1 MHLSKAS
8 TIRPADVAVSTVIK
22 LSAQANIAARPIPKD
37 IASLS
42 IEFCYVIDYLRDV
55 DSPNVLS
62 LNLLQNIED
71 LVSNPLVIRL
81 GRHTQDA
88 ASFCAGCLETLNN
101 TFTPSNDEAIATS
114 YNKNLFTEFIFGLN
128 LGGNDVSIPL
138 AEVKAAEKYMHP
150 SRLRAYELGNE
161 PDFYGSQRPKPWN
174 LQTYVAQQEDWLDQL
189 AKKTA
194 KGFSIR
200 ALAQLPVYQ
209 GNFSLD
215 EIVALGLPKKVDYAV
230 SLSDHTYPYSMC
242 DPERAKLVSL
252 PNLMNHTALVEF
264 LAQWDTE
271 IKAAEEAGVP
281 FLMGETGS
289 VSCHGKR
296 GVSNTLGAALW
307 ELDYMLHGATIGIGG
322 VYFHMGTP
330 FYYSAW
336 QPVAHNGEPAAV
348 YPTYYSMLFMAT
360 ALALKEPYIASLPS
374 ADTDLAYYGIYE
386 GAPSAAA
393 MPQKLII
400 LNMSFLSS
408 NNTGPVT
415 PAKAVDVSQIVGK
428 RAKAPV
434 EFLAVGRLADGE
446 IAHSISAA
454 TIDRVD
460 AKIAGWKEKAGAT
473 RKGGEALW
481 TQPGSKK
488 TCCVAVKWSRVT
500 DPRWPTNDYHNPAD
514 ANPTFACPI
523 CVGSFTPCVWT
534 HKDFAAEA
542 RVLPLPPGARAP
554 GATPQTEGFYV
565 RVFAQ

>member
-8 TIRPADVAVSTVIK
+8 TIRKASALLLLPRALCSPLAADVAVSTVTK
-22 LSAQANIAARPIPKD
+22 LSAQANSAARPIPKD
-37 IASLS
+37 MAALS
-42 IEFCYVIDYLRDV
+42 IEFCYAKDYLGDV

-71 LVSNPLVIRL
+71 IVGKPPIIRL
-81 GRHTQDA
+81 GGHTQDA
-88 ASFCAGCLETLNN
+88 ASFCASCPETLNN
-101 TFTPSNDEAIATS
+101 TFDPGNDEAIAVS
-114 YNKNLFTEFIFGLN
+114 YNKNLFTVLNENVPPRQEFIFGLN
-128 LGGNDVSIPL
+128 FGGNDVSIPL
-138 AEVKAAEKYMHP
+138 AEVRAAEKYMHP

-174 LQTYVAQQEDWLDQL
+174 VQTYVAQQANWLGQL
-189 AKKTA
+189 AKKTS
-194 KGFSIR
+194 KGFSIG

-209 GNFSLD
+209 GNFSLA
-215 EIVALGLPKKVDYAV
+215 EIVALGLSKKVDYAV

-264 LAQWDTE
+264 FAQWDTE

-307 ELDYMLHGATIGIGG
+307 ELDYMLHGATIGMGG

-360 ALALKEPYIASLPS
+360 ALALNDPYIASLPS
-374 ADTDLAYYGIYE
+374 ADSELAYYGIYE

-393 MPQKLII
+393 KPQRLII
-400 LNMSFLSS
+400 LNMGFLSS

-428 RAKAPV
+428 RAKV
-434 EFLAVGRLADGE
+434 TRLSGPGSD
-446 IAHSISAA
+446 A
-454 TIDRVD
+454 TS
-460 AKIAGWKEKAGAT
+460 GAT
-473 RKGGEALW
+473 
-481 TQPGSKK
+481 
-488 TCCVAVKWSRVT
+488 
-500 DPRWPTNDYHNPAD
+500 
-514 ANPTFACPI
+514 
-523 CVGSFTPCVWT
+523 
-534 HKDFAAEA
+534 FAAQSYDSGKAKGKKVVEKFGSVVSLRSSEA
-542 RVLPLPPGARAP
+542 VIV
-554 GATPQTEGFYV
+554 EGF
-565 RVFAQ
+565 

>member
-1 MHLSKAS
+1 MACDLRMQGAICPSPLA
-8 TIRPADVAVSTVIK
+8 ADVAVSTVIK

-71 LVSNPLVIRL
+71 L
-81 GRHTQDA
+81 
-88 ASFCAGCLETLNN
+88 
-101 TFTPSNDEAIATS
+101 
-114 YNKNLFTEFIFGLN
+114 EFIFGLN

-428 RAKAPV
+428 RAKVTRLLDPNPSSLGSGRHDHGLRLRAPV